1 MKQEKEKIVFFD
13 EFAVYDRPSI
23 FYGWAEKNTRPQV
36 PSNER
41 GRRNKLNG
49 MLAVD
54 AFTGEEY
61 LKLKEKSKTEDVSN
75 YFAELA
81 LDCVKQGF
89 NKLSVILDNNSTHKK
104 KMQEQ
109 LSAHLS
115 KLNIQNKILVEFIYT
130 PPYSP
135 DFNLAEYLIHLL
147 RLQLLHH
154 LPLGMNIQQVVE
166 KLENYFNF
174 FQLQTPEQIQNTI
187 QHIYTLV

>member
-1 MKQEKEKIVFFD
+1 M
-13 EFAVYDRPSI
+13 YDRPSI

-54 AFTGEEY
+54 AITGEEY
-61 LKLKEKSKTEDVSN
+61 LKLKEKSKTEDVSS

-81 LDCVKQGF
+81 SDCVEQGF
-89 NKLSVILDNNSTHKK
+89 QKLSIILDNNSTHKK
-104 KMQEQ
+104 KMQAQ
-109 LSAHLS
+109 LSVHLS
-115 KLNIQNKILVEFIYT
+115 SLSIQDKIEVEFIYT

-147 RLQLLHH
+147 RLELLHH
-154 LPLGMNIQQVVE
+154 LPVHLNIQQVRE
-166 KLENYFNF
+166 KLENYFKSS
-174 FQLQTPEQIQNTI
+174 QLQTPEQIQNTI